1 MHVDGSCHCGN
12 IEYAAEI
19 DPTRVVICHCSDCQ
33 NLSGSAFRV
42 VAFTLEDRFTL
53 KRGSPKTYV
62 KVAESGRP
70 RAQAFCAD
78 CGSALY
84 ATSVGEGPKV
94 YGLRVGTIAQ
104 RAQLKPGRQVWRRSA
119 QAWVGEIAQLPG
131 VDGQP

>member
-19 DPTRVVICHCSDCQ
+19 DPARVVICHCSDCQ
-33 NLSGSAFRV
+33 SLSGSAFRV

-62 KVAESGRP
+62 KIAESGRP
-70 RAQAFCAD
+70 REQAFCAD

-84 ATSVGEGPKV
+84 ATSVGDGPKV

-104 RAQLKPGRQVWRRSA
+104 RAQLQPGRQVWRRSA
-119 QAWVGEIAQLPG
+119 QAWVGEITQLPG
-131 VDGQP
+131 VDEQS

>member
-19 DPTRVVICHCSDCQ
+19 DPARVVICHCSDCQ
-33 NLSGSAFRV
+33 SLSGSAFRV

-84 ATSVGEGPKV
+84 ATSVGDGPKV

-119 QAWVGEIAQLPG
+119 QAWVGTIAQLPG